1 VVEMRRMIFVGYLAV
16 ILGGLAAFILVGLL
30 RL

>member
-1 VVEMRRMIFVGYLAV
+1 VVEMRRTMFVIYLAV
-16 ILGGLAAFILVGLL
+16 ILGGLAYFLLIGLF